1 MSEATTR
8 CGFVAVLG
16 PPNAGKSTLVNAIV
30 GTKVS
35 IVTHKVQTTR
45 GRVMGIRNIGQ
56 DQLVFV
62 DTPGIFAPK
71 KRLERAMV
79 DAAWTGADD
88 ADMGLLLIDA
98 SKGVTDDVRLILS
111 RFEKHGAKAIVA
123 INKIDM
129 VSKDRLLPITAA
141 INESG
146 VADEVFFLSALNGE
160 GVDDLVEHLRARVA
174 EGPWMFPD
182 DQVSD
187 LPMRQMA
194 AEITREKLFLRIHQE
209 LPYAISVETE
219 LWTEI
224 PEEEAV
230 RIDQVIYVA
239 RDGHKPILLGK
250 KGQTIKEIGTAARK
264 ELESILECRVHLFL
278 HVKVRANWLDDTA
291 RYREM
296 RLEFPH

>member
-8 CGFVAVLG
+8 CGFAAVLG

>member
-1 MSEATTR
+1 VSEATTR
-8 CGFVAVLG
+8 CGFAAVLG

>member
-1 MSEATTR
+1 VSEATTR